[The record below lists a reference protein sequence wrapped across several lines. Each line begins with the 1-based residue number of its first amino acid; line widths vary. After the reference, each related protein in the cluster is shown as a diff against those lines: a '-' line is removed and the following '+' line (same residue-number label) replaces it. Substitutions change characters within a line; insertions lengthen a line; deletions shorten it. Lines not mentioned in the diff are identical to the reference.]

1 MTEVAVK
8 YCGHCNEYLDMKE
21 VLGQIRTRL
30 PDLTY
35 TTVNE
40 VVAPDA
46 LLVLNAC
53 PAGCASVP
61 PFPPEKI
68 VFVTPDTVDRWSVT
82 PDRLID
88 EIVSR
93 LTKKLAET

>member
-1 MTEVAVK
+1 
-8 YCGHCNEYLDMKE
+8 MKE

-40 VVAPDA
+40 AVAPDA

-93 LTKKLAET
+93 LMKKLAET

>member
-35 TTVNE
+35 TTVTE
-40 VVAPDA
+40 AVAPDA

>member
-40 VVAPDA
+40 AVAPDA

-93 LTKKLAET
+93 LMKKLAET